1 MSAQDKL
8 ILIVGLAGL
17 YVAYRVFLF
26 RRRWRRVR
34 SALNQPRPPEA

>member
-8 ILIVGLAGL
+8 FLIIGLAGL
-17 YVAYRVFLF
+17 YVVYRVFLF
-26 RRRWRRVR
+26 RRRWRRVK